1 MSEHTKT
8 PAMSEQ
14 TKTPAISPL
23 LDIRNLSIGFSAYDQ
38 HRRVL
43 HNVTMHV
50 NEGERVSLIGQSG
63 SGKTVT
69 MRTIIGTLPMP
80 PGKVEQGSIHYD
92 GNSLLDL
99 NQRDRNRLKGT
110 GISIVLQDP
119 MLSFNPVL
127 TIGRQ
132 MDDIIRYGDARLG
145 LSRSKADRRAHM
157 IDILRKVQLTDGAR
171 VLNSYPMMLSGGM
184 RQRVLIGMALLN
196 KPRLLIADE
205 PGTALDVTTQDEI
218 LALLN
223 TLVAEEGL
231 SLLLITH
238 NLGVVREMADRVYVM
253 ERGHI
258 VETGT
263 RDKIF
268 DAPKHDYTRKLMA
281 AVPPLYGSK
290 VKTIQHDGTTPIIE
304 VRSVTKDFDM
314 RSGVFNKVTGK
325 FRAVKDVSLTVQQ
338 GDIFGIAGE
347 SGSGKTTLAKII
359 MGLTQPSEG
368 AVRIEGQP
376 LEGFAGTQNFRKLIQ
391 IVYQNPGSSLNPRR
405 TVAQQLA
412 VPLKFT
418 GFDQGAIKRRI
429 TELLDLVDLPQS
441 YANMYPHELSGGQ
454 KQRVAIARA
463 LSVNPRILVLDEPTS
478 ALDVLVQSTVIDLL
492 HRLRREFDLTFIFIS
507 HDLSLMRNFCNRVA
521 VMLRG
526 EVVETGP
533 VADIFDQPSHPYTR
547 ALLSAIPVISLE
559 EEARKP
565 KVSKEE
571 RAAVLATST
580 ELERT

>member
-1 MSEHTKT
+1 MN
-8 PAMSEQ
+8 
-14 TKTPAISPL
+14 PL
-23 LDIRNLSIGFSAYDQ
+23 LDIRDLCIGFDAYGQ

-43 HNVTMHV
+43 HNVDLRV

-80 PGKVEQGSIHYD
+80 PGKVEQGSIHYN
-92 GNSLLDL
+92 GQSLLDL
-99 NQRDRNRLKGT
+99 NKQDRNRLKGT

-132 MDDIIRYGDARLG
+132 MDDVIRYGDLRLG
-145 LSRSKADRRAHM
+145 TSRSRADRRAHM
-157 IDILRKVQLTDGAR
+157 IKTLKKVQLRDGGR
-171 VLNSYPMMLSGGM
+171 VLDSYPMMLSGGM

-223 TLVAEEGL
+223 RLVAEEGL

-263 RDKIF
+263 RDEIF
-268 DAPKHDYTRKLMA
+268 DAPQHAYTRELMA
-281 AVPPLYGSK
+281 AVPPLYGDG
-290 VKTIQHDGTTPIIE
+290 VKTTEHEGTQPI
-304 VRSVTKDFDM
+304 VDVASVSKDFET
-314 RSGVFNKVTGK
+314 RSGWLNRVTGS
-325 FRAVKDVSLTVQQ
+325 FRAVNDVSLTVQQ

-359 MGLTQPSEG
+359 MGLTAPTRGTVQIDGRS
-368 AVRIEGQP
+368 
-376 LEGFAGTQNFRKLIQ
+376 LDGFAGTQEFRKLIQ

-405 TVAQQLA
+405 TVGDQLA

-418 GFDQGAIKRRI
+418 GFDKLSINRRI
-429 TELLDLVDLPQS
+429 SELLDLVELPQNYS
-441 YANMYPHELSGGQ
+441 AMYPHELSGGQ

-463 LSVNPRILVLDEPTS
+463 LSVHPKILVLDEPTS

-492 HRLRREFDLTFIFIS
+492 HDLRREFDLTYIFIS

-533 VADIFDQPSHPYTR
+533 VAEIFDTPDHPYTR
-547 ALLSAIPVISLE
+547 ALLSAIPVISPE
-559 EEARKP
+559 EDALKP
-565 KVSKEE
+565 IVSKEE

-580 ELERT
+580 ELEDT

>member
-1 MSEHTKT
+1 MKR
-8 PAMSEQ
+8 
-14 TKTPAISPL
+14 L
-23 LDIRNLSIGFSAYDQ
+23 LDIRDLTIGFTAYGQ
-38 HRRVL
+38 TRRVL
-43 HNVTMHV
+43 HNVNMHV
-50 NEGERVSLIGQSG
+50 DEGERVSLIGQSG

-80 PGKVEQGSIHYD
+80 PGRVENGSIHYD
-92 GNSLLDL
+92 GQSLLDL
-99 NQRDRNRLKGT
+99 GRRDRNRLKGT
-110 GISIVLQDP
+110 GISIILQDP

-132 MDDIIRYGDARLG
+132 MDDIVRYADVRLG
-145 LSRSKADRRAHM
+145 RVRNKADRRAHLVET
-157 IDILRKVQLTDGAR
+157 LRKVRLEDGQR
-171 VLNSYPMMLSGGM
+171 VLESYPMMLSGGM

-196 KPRLLIADE
+196 KPKLLIADE

-238 NLGVVREMADRVYVM
+238 NLGVVRQLADRVYVM

-263 RDKIF
+263 RDEIF
-268 DAPKHDYTRKLMA
+268 DDPQHAYTRKLMA

-290 VKTIQHDGTTPIIE
+290 VKTAQHEGTKPTIE
-304 VRSVTKDFDM
+304 VKGVTKDFET
-314 RSGVFNKVTGK
+314 RGGWLNRVTGQ
-325 FRAVKDVSLTVQQ
+325 FRAVNDVSFTVEQ

-347 SGSGKTTLAKII
+347 SGSGKTTMAKMIL
-359 MGLTQPSEG
+359 GLTQPSQGEITIDG
-368 AVRIEGQP
+368 RPVRD
-376 LEGFAGTQNFRKLIQ
+376 FAGTQDFRKLIQ

-405 TVAQQLA
+405 SIADQLA

-418 GFDQGAIKRRI
+418 GHDTAQIKSRI
-429 TELLDLVDLPQS
+429 GELLELVDLPSS

-463 LSVNPRILVLDEPTS
+463 LSVSPRILVLDEPTS

-492 HRLRREFDLTFIFIS
+492 HRLRREFDLTYVFIS

-533 VADIFDQPSHPYTR
+533 VADIFDNPKHAYTR
-547 ALLSAIPVISLE
+547 ALLSAIPVISAE

-565 KVSKEE
+565 KVNKEE
-571 RAAVLATST
+571 RDRVLATT
-580 ELERT
+580 TVLEE